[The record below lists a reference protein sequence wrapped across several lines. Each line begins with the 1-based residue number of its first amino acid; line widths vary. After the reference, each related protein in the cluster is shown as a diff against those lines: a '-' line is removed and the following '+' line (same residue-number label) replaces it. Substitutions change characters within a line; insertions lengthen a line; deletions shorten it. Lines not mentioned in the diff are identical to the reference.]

1 MVPILLPFLP
11 SSPAAP
17 RWNKQGDTTGFSAA
31 KLRHPLLLPCFFPS
45 TPLGWEEE
53 LIKRYICFSSS
64 RLLPPLFFCSV
75 QFIPRREDQD
85 GKWRIGR
92 SRKRAEPP
100 PSPLLRVSAISTGKK
115 SALSHTDIQ
124 THKLP
129 RRTIHLDRGGETQ
142 WRAWRAARF
151 IAGEKSY
158 EPSSPNWRRVGGR
171 REPSLA
177 PDSHPQALSTVRS
190 CSLVWDSPA
199 VTGTNDVHECPDER
213 HLTIFRLT
221 G

>member
-1 MVPILLPFLP
+1 MSESGEKCKCLLPPPPLSDLPLRSMVPILLPFLP

-100 PSPLLRVSAISTGKK
+100 PSPLLRVSAISAGKK
-115 SALSHTDIQ
+115 VPYHTQ
-124 THKLP
+124 TF
-129 RRTIHLDRGGETQ
+129 RRTNCRGEQYILIAAAKPNGEL
-142 WRAWRAARF
+142 
-151 IAGEKSY
+151 GERLG
-158 EPSSPNWRRVGGR
+158 SSQARRVMSQAVQTGVGLVAEESR
-171 REPSLA
+171 PW
-177 PDSHPQALSTVRS
+177 HPTVI
-190 CSLVWDSPA
+190 
-199 VTGTNDVHECPDER
+199 HR
-213 HLTIFRLT
+213 HLAL
-221 G
+221 